1 MRYQLGTAYLELGEF
16 AKGEAVLQGLAQK
29 LEVGRLNPPPTHRR
43 VHCPVVS
50 VRIAPLECTFALLTL
65 VLRVCQFGVHSAR
78 DVVVP
83 RLLVGG
89 AALLQGHVDRAHA
102 LATHTLQL
110 VEVQRLMGDTE
121 ACLRGQ

>member
-1 MRYQLGTAYLELGEF
+1 
-16 AKGEAVLQGLAQK
+16 
-29 LEVGRLNPPPTHRR
+29 
-43 VHCPVVS
+43 VS
-50 VRIAPLECTFALLTL
+50 VRIAPLECAFAFLTL
-65 VLRVCQFGVHSAR
+65 VLRVSQFGVHSAR

-110 VEVQRLMGDTE
+110 VEVHARHTE
-121 ACLRGQ
+121 TLVYTYTHTRRHSR